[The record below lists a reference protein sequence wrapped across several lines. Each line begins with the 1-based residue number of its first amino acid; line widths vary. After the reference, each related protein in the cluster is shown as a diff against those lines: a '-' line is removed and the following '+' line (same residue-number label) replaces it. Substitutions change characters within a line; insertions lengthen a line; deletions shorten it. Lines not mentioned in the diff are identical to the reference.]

1 MNRRWIG
8 LVAILVTACVA
19 GQATFGD
26 GLRSIGVRA
35 VLPMGKAPFL
45 VGIEAT
51 GDVSFGL
58 LTGSFFLSAQGR
70 ALITASCDLRLTGD
84 AEGGK
89 TFVRLTAGLV
99 YFDPTAFLPS
109 VLLGGGLA
117 FELPVSSFLAVGVA
131 GEFLYPLAFPVPLVS
146 ASGRWLLP

>member
-8 LVAILVTACVA
+8 VAAILVVACVA
-19 GQATFGD
+19 GQAAFGD
-26 GLRSIGVRA
+26 GLRSIGLRA
-35 VLPMGKAPFL
+35 VLPIGKAPFL

-58 LTGSFFLSAQGR
+58 LTGSFFLSARGE
-70 ALITASCDLRLTGD
+70 ALITASCDLRLVGNT
-84 AEGGK
+84 EGSS
-89 TFVRLTAGLV
+89 TFVRLTTGLF
-99 YFDPTAFLPS
+99 YFDPTALLPS
-109 VLLGGGLA
+109 VLVGGGLA
-117 FELPVSSFLAVGVA
+117 VEVPVTSFLAVGVA

>member
-8 LVAILVTACVA
+8 LAAILVVACVV
-19 GQATFGD
+19 GQAAFGD
-26 GLRSIGVRA
+26 GLRSIGLRV

-51 GDVSFGL
+51 GDFSFGL
-58 LTGSFFLSAQGR
+58 LTGSFFLSAQGK
-70 ALITASCDLRLTGD
+70 ALITASGDLRLARD

-89 TFVRLTAGLV
+89 TFVRLTAGLL

-109 VLLGGGLA
+109 VLFGGGLA
-117 FELPVSSFLAVGVA
+117 LEMPVSSFLAVGVA
-131 GEFLYPLAFPVPLVS
+131 GEFLYPLAFPVPLIS
-146 ASGRWLLP
+146 ASARWLLP